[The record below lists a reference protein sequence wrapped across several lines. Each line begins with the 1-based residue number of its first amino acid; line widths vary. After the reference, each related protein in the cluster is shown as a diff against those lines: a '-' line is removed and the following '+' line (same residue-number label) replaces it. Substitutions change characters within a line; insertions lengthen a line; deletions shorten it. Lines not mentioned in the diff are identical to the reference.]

1 MELIVKT
8 KATGSDQDESTYQ
21 DGDIIETFTDV
32 QIANCHAQI
41 ICHPRKFSMNTFG
54 LRDRNTLLE
63 KYTAAVSE
71 FKFTRLNSNDVQRL
85 NLITGDVS
93 VVNTTPNANNE
104 YIYVDKFLGN
114 RVKSPR
120 HRIFGTSHGN
130 EVWYTGHRKFTHE
143 VCDIVWNDVETHTDS
158 LKSNHE
164 HWPFTETEKRHFL
177 ALNCCGFMHDHCCE
191 VSCGTCSERKAT
203 VIRQQVFEE
212 DPVLVD
218 GEPNYE
224 EIIVAKRQWR
234 VPYWDLTSTL
244 SLDVDDV
251 RNENK
256 ELDVRVDGPLENRSK
271 MDDIN
276 VDKVAEG
283 IVSV

>member
-8 KATGSDQDESTYQ
+8 KSHPKAERYQ

-41 ICHPRKFSMNTFG
+41 ICHPRKFPMNTFG

-85 NLITGDVS
+85 NLITGEADII
-93 VVNTTPNANNE
+93 NTTPNSNGEAMDV
-104 YIYVDKFLGN
+104 YQFLT
-114 RVKSPR
+114 RRLKSPR
-120 HRIFGTSHGN
+120 HIIFGTSHGN
-130 EVWYTGHRKFTHE
+130 EVWYTGSRKITCD
-143 VCDIVWNDVETHTDS
+143 VCDGCWNDIETHTDN
-158 LKSNHE
+158 LKVNHE
-164 HWPFTETEKRHFL
+164 HFPFSETDKRHFL
-177 ALNCCGFMHDHCCE
+177 ALNCCGFMNDHCCE
-191 VSCGTCSERKAT
+191 VSCGTRCERKAC
-203 VIRQQVFEE
+203 VMREQVFEE
-212 DPVLVD
+212 DPVLED

-224 EIIVAKRQWR
+224 IIVVAKRQWQ
-234 VPYWDLTSTL
+234 VPYWDLTSEL
-244 SLDVDDV
+244 GIDVDDV
-251 RNENK
+251 RNRNK
-256 ELDVRVDGPLENRSK
+256 ELDARVAGPLEYRSK

-283 IVSV
+283 IVTI